1 MAGEAWTSTAWA
13 KRVSGSGNV
22 GLGVQ
27 FFNAAG
33 SLLDQDWGWSALSGS
48 WQQYSKGEMGQPEL
62 RQSRRP
68 VVLREEGPHLAS
80 LLPLRKG
87 PWIDA
92 TPPALVTNTFHQI
105 TPFFPIICRRRIS
118 G

>member
-1 MAGEAWTSTAWA
+1 VAGEAWTSTAWA

-48 WQQYSKGEMGQPEL
+48 WQQYSKGGNGQPEL

-92 TPPALVTNTFHQI
+92 KPPALVTNTFHQI
-105 TPFFPIICRRRIS
+105 TPFFPIICPRRIS